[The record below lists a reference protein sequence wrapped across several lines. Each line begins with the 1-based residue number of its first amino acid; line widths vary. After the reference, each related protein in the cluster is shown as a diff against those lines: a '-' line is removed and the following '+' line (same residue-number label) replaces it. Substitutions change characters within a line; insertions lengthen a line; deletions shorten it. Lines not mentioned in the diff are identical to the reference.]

1 MTCVESRIT
10 KAGLFP
16 FLLVFFSDGR
26 IVLGFWS
33 GWKGK
38 VPAMNI
44 LAKLGVGAFVIF
56 GVLSGGYYLTD
67 LRANEAARLAV
78 EAFKKDFEASV
89 PSSTVD
95 IGTVSATIFDQKAT
109 VEDFSI
115 RIGDSVKLSSQAIV
129 LALKDG
135 EIYSGEFRDIRFK
148 GYLNKNENIDGTAD
162 SLIVNDID
170 VAQIKSIVESIMAN
184 PQSVPNQID
193 RLAFA
198 QIKIEDL
205 RFEVFYKGEP
215 KLALKPSSVDLV
227 GVKNSQ
233 IEKLTM
239 AGEVEVSENG
249 FAQDQARFQL
259 GNLTVNK
266 FDFSKI
272 VTAIVYDSEQDLLV
286 GLSDGFGLSDLHITD
301 LRFSDGQDKA
311 YLTSGKV
318 TVSNKKMADVE
329 VKGFMVE
336 DATETTTVSIGAAS
350 LLTLDLTM
358 LDASFLTVK
367 GRAKAISTYLGVTE
381 FKLKDAFVQSA
392 DTAQKRMG
400 VMGITLDDISR
411 HEGLVT
417 DVNLNIE
424 KFIVPVDLIAQEN
437 QDFALVAREITGSDE
452 VMLSLEVDTHYDV
465 SRGAYST
472 VLGMDVAAFGDLT
485 LKISLEDVPFE
496 KLKALSNA
504 NDPLDTLTT
513 LAELNETVSFKEVSI
528 DYVDGMLADK
538 ILEQAP
544 PASQLNAIIRQQ
556 LNLFLIAYPA
566 EREQIL
572 DAVAGFLAGKN
583 GFSIALAAN
592 TPIPVKDLPEK
603 FTSGQINKD
612 LTVTASGR

>member
-1 MTCVESRIT
+1 
-10 KAGLFP
+10 
-16 FLLVFFSDGR
+16 
-26 IVLGFWS
+26 
-33 GWKGK
+33 
-38 VPAMNI
+38 MNI
-44 LAKLGVGAFVIF
+44 LTKLGFGACVVF

-95 IGTVSATIFDQKAT
+95 IGTVKATIFDQEAT

-115 RIGDSVKLSSQAIV
+115 RIGESVKLSSQAIV

-162 SLIVNDID
+162 SLIINDID
-170 VAQIKSIVESIMAN
+170 VAQIKSITESIMAN
-184 PQSVPNQID
+184 PKSVPNQID

-198 QIKIEDL
+198 QIKIDDL
-205 RFEVFYKGEP
+205 RFELFHKGEP
-215 KLALKPSSVDLV
+215 KLALKPSSFDLV

-233 IEKLTM
+233 IEKLSM
-239 AGEVEVSENG
+239 AGEVEVSDNG
-249 FAQDQARFQL
+249 FAQSRARFQL
-259 GNLTVNK
+259 GNLTLNK

-272 VTAIVYDSEQDLLV
+272 VTAFVYDSEQDLMV
-286 GLSDGFGLSDLHITD
+286 GLRDGFGLNDLQISD
-301 LRFSDGQDKA
+301 LRFSDGENEA
-311 YLTSGKV
+311 YLSSGKV
-318 TVSNKKMADVE
+318 TVSKEKIADIE
-329 VKGFMVE
+329 VKGFVVE
-336 DATETTTVSIGAAS
+336 DASETTTVSIGAAS
-350 LLTLDLTM
+350 LRTLDLTM
-358 LDASFLTVK
+358 LDASVLTVK

-381 FKLKDAFVQSA
+381 FKLKDVFVQSA
-392 DTAQKRMG
+392 DTGQKRMG

-411 HEGLVT
+411 HDGLVT
-417 DVNLNIE
+417 TVNLNIE

-437 QDFALVAREITGSDE
+437 QDFALIAKEITGSDE
-452 VMLSLEVDTHYDV
+452 MMLSFKVENNYDV
-465 SRGAYST
+465 GRSAYST
-472 VLGMDVAAFGDLT
+472 VLGMDVAAFGDLM

-513 LAELNETVSFKEVSI
+513 LGELNETVSFKEVSI
-528 DYVDGMLADK
+528 NYVDGMLADK

-556 LNLFLIAYPA
+556 LTLFLISYPA

-572 DAVAGFLAGKN
+572 DAVAGFLEGKN
-583 GFSIALAAN
+583 GFSVALVAS

-603 FTSGQINKD
+603 FTSGQINRD
-612 LTVTASGR
+612 LTVTATGR

>member
-1 MTCVESRIT
+1 
-10 KAGLFP
+10 
-16 FLLVFFSDGR
+16 
-26 IVLGFWS
+26 
-33 GWKGK
+33 
-38 VPAMNI
+38 MNI
-44 LAKLGVGAFVIF
+44 LTKLGFGACVVF

-95 IGTVSATIFDQKAT
+95 IGTVKATIFEQEAT

-115 RIGDSVKLSSQAIV
+115 RIGESVKLSSQTIV

-162 SLIVNDID
+162 SLIINDID
-170 VAQIKSIVESIMAN
+170 VAQIKSITESIMAN
-184 PQSVPNQID
+184 PKSVPNQID

-198 QIKIEDL
+198 QIKIDDL
-205 RFEVFYKGEP
+205 RFELFHKGEP
-215 KLALKPSSVDLV
+215 KLALKPSSFDLV

-233 IEKLTM
+233 IEKLSM
-239 AGEVEVSENG
+239 AGEVEVSDNG
-249 FAQDQARFQL
+249 FAQDRARFQL
-259 GNLTVNK
+259 GNLTLNK

-272 VTAIVYDSEQDLLV
+272 VTAFFYDSEQDLMV
-286 GLSDGFGLSDLHITD
+286 GLRDGFGLNDLQISD
-301 LRFSDGQDKA
+301 LRFSDGENEA
-311 YLTSGKV
+311 YLSSGKV
-318 TVSNKKMADVE
+318 TVSKEKIADIE
-329 VKGFMVE
+329 VKGFVVE
-336 DATETTTVSIGAAS
+336 DASETTTVSIGAAS
-350 LLTLDLTM
+350 LRTLDLTM
-358 LDASFLTVK
+358 LDASVLTVK

-392 DTAQKRMG
+392 DTGQKRMG

-411 HEGLVT
+411 HNGLVT
-417 DVNLNIE
+417 TVNLNVE

-437 QDFALVAREITGSDE
+437 QDFALIAKEITGSDE
-452 VMLSLEVDTHYDV
+452 VMLSFKVENNYDV
-465 SRGAYST
+465 GRSAYST
-472 VLGMDVAAFGDLT
+472 VLGMDVAAFGDLM

-504 NDPLDTLTT
+504 NDPLDTLTK
-513 LAELNETVSFKEVSI
+513 LGELNETVSFKEVSI
-528 DYVDGMLADK
+528 NYVDGMLADK

-556 LNLFLIAYPA
+556 LTLFLISYPA

-572 DAVAGFLAGKN
+572 DAVAGFLEGKN
-583 GFSIALAAN
+583 GFSVALVAS
-592 TPIPVKDLPEK
+592 TPIPVKDLPKK
-603 FTSGQINKD
+603 FTSGQINRD
-612 LTVTASGR
+612 LTVTATGR

>member
-1 MTCVESRIT
+1 
-10 KAGLFP
+10 
-16 FLLVFFSDGR
+16 
-26 IVLGFWS
+26 
-33 GWKGK
+33 
-38 VPAMNI
+38 MNI
-44 LAKLGVGAFVIF
+44 LTKLGFGACVVF

-95 IGTVSATIFDQKAT
+95 IGTVKATIFDQEAT

-115 RIGDSVKLSSQAIV
+115 RIGESVKLSSQAIV

-162 SLIVNDID
+162 SLIINDID
-170 VAQIKSIVESIMAN
+170 VAQIKSITESIMAN
-184 PQSVPNQID
+184 PKSVPNQID

-198 QIKIEDL
+198 QIKIDDL
-205 RFEVFYKGEP
+205 RFELFHKGEP
-215 KLALKPSSVDLV
+215 KLALKPSSFDLV

-233 IEKLTM
+233 IEKLSM
-239 AGEVEVSENG
+239 AGEVEVSDNG
-249 FAQDQARFQL
+249 FAQDRARFQL
-259 GNLTVNK
+259 GNLTLNK

-272 VTAIVYDSEQDLLV
+272 VTAFVYDSEQDLMV
-286 GLSDGFGLSDLHITD
+286 GLRDGFGLNDLQISD
-301 LRFSDGQDKA
+301 LRFSDGENEA
-311 YLTSGKV
+311 YLSSGKV
-318 TVSNKKMADVE
+318 TVSKEKIADIE
-329 VKGFMVE
+329 VKGFVVE
-336 DATETTTVSIGAAS
+336 DASETTTVSIGAAS
-350 LLTLDLTM
+350 LRTLDLTM
-358 LDASFLTVK
+358 LDASVLTVK

-392 DTAQKRMG
+392 DTGQKRTG
-400 VMGITLDDISR
+400 VMGVTLDNISR
-411 HEGLVT
+411 HDGLVT
-417 DVNLNIE
+417 TVNLNIE

-437 QDFALVAREITGSDE
+437 QDFALIAKEITGSDE
-452 VMLSLEVDTHYDV
+452 VMLSFKVENNYDV
-465 SRGAYST
+465 GRSAYST
-472 VLGMDVAAFGDLT
+472 VLGMDVAAFGDLM

-504 NDPLDTLTT
+504 KDPLDTLTT
-513 LAELNETVSFKEVSI
+513 LGELNEAVSFKEVSI
-528 DYVDGMLADK
+528 NYVDGMLADK

-556 LNLFLIAYPA
+556 LTLFLISYPA

-572 DAVAGFLAGKN
+572 DAVAGFLEGKN
-583 GFSIALAAN
+583 GFSVALVAS

-603 FTSGQINKD
+603 FTSGQINRD
-612 LTVTASGR
+612 LTVTATGR

>member
-1 MTCVESRIT
+1 
-10 KAGLFP
+10 
-16 FLLVFFSDGR
+16 
-26 IVLGFWS
+26 
-33 GWKGK
+33 
-38 VPAMNI
+38 MNI
-44 LAKLGVGAFVIF
+44 LTKLGFGACVVF

-95 IGTVSATIFDQKAT
+95 IGTVKATIFDQEAT

-115 RIGDSVKLSSQAIV
+115 RIGESVKLFSQAIV

-162 SLIVNDID
+162 SLIINDID
-170 VAQIKSIVESIMAN
+170 VAQIKSITESIMAN
-184 PQSVPNQID
+184 PKSVPNQID

-198 QIKIEDL
+198 QIKIDDL
-205 RFEVFYKGEP
+205 RFELFHKGEP
-215 KLALKPSSVDLV
+215 KLALKPSSFDLV

-233 IEKLTM
+233 IEKLSM
-239 AGEVEVSENG
+239 AGEVEVSDNG
-249 FAQDQARFQL
+249 FAQGRARFQL
-259 GNLTVNK
+259 GNLTLNK

-272 VTAIVYDSEQDLLV
+272 VTAFVYDSEQDLMV
-286 GLSDGFGLSDLHITD
+286 GLRDGFGLNDLQISD
-301 LRFSDGQDKA
+301 LRFSDGENEA
-311 YLTSGKV
+311 YLSSGKV
-318 TVSNKKMADVE
+318 TVSKEKIADIE
-329 VKGFMVE
+329 VKGFVVE
-336 DATETTTVSIGAAS
+336 DASETTTVSIGAAS
-350 LLTLDLTM
+350 LRTLDLTM
-358 LDASFLTVK
+358 LDASVLTVK

-392 DTAQKRMG
+392 DTGQKRMG

-411 HEGLVT
+411 HDGLVT
-417 DVNLNIE
+417 TVNLNIE

-437 QDFALVAREITGSDE
+437 QDFALIAKEITGSDE
-452 VMLSLEVDTHYDV
+452 VMLSFKVENNYDV
-465 SRGAYST
+465 GRSAYDT
-472 VLGMDVAAFGDLT
+472 VLGMDVTAFGDLM

-513 LAELNETVSFKEVSI
+513 LGELNETVSFKEVSI
-528 DYVDGMLADK
+528 NYVDGMLADK

-556 LNLFLIAYPA
+556 LNLFLISYPA

-572 DAVAGFLAGKN
+572 DAVAGFLEGKN
-583 GFSIALAAN
+583 GFSVALVAS

-603 FTSGQINKD
+603 FTSGQINRD
-612 LTVTASGR
+612 LTVTATGR

>member
-1 MTCVESRIT
+1 
-10 KAGLFP
+10 
-16 FLLVFFSDGR
+16 
-26 IVLGFWS
+26 
-33 GWKGK
+33 
-38 VPAMNI
+38 MNI
-44 LAKLGVGAFVIF
+44 LTKLGFGACVVF

-95 IGTVSATIFDQKAT
+95 IGTVKATIFDQEAT

-115 RIGDSVKLSSQAIV
+115 RIGESVKLSSQAIV

-162 SLIVNDID
+162 SLIINDID
-170 VAQIKSIVESIMAN
+170 VAQIKSITESIMAN
-184 PQSVPNQID
+184 PKSVPNQID

-198 QIKIEDL
+198 QIKIDDL
-205 RFEVFYKGEP
+205 RFELFHKGEP
-215 KLALKPSSVDLV
+215 KLALKPSSFDLV

-233 IEKLTM
+233 IEKLSM
-239 AGEVEVSENG
+239 AGEVEVSDNG
-249 FAQDQARFQL
+249 FAQDRARFQL
-259 GNLTVNK
+259 GNLTLDK

-272 VTAIVYDSEQDLLV
+272 VTAFVYDSEQDLMV
-286 GLSDGFGLSDLHITD
+286 GLRDGFGLNDLQISD
-301 LRFSDGQDKA
+301 LRFSDGENEA
-311 YLTSGKV
+311 YLSSGKV
-318 TVSNKKMADVE
+318 TVSKEKIADIE
-329 VKGFMVE
+329 VKGFVVE
-336 DATETTTVSIGAAS
+336 DASETTTVSIGAAS
-350 LLTLDLTM
+350 LRTLDLTM
-358 LDASFLTVK
+358 LDASVLTVK

-392 DTAQKRMG
+392 DTGQKRMG

-411 HEGLVT
+411 HDGLVT
-417 DVNLNIE
+417 TVNLNIE

-437 QDFALVAREITGSDE
+437 QDFALIAKEITGSDE
-452 VMLSLEVDTHYDV
+452 VMLSFKVENDYDV
-465 SRGAYST
+465 GRSAYST
-472 VLGMDVAAFGDLT
+472 VLGMDVAAFGDLM

-504 NDPLDTLTT
+504 NDPLDILTT
-513 LAELNETVSFKEVSI
+513 LGELNETVSFKEVSI
-528 DYVDGMLADK
+528 NYVDGMLADK

-556 LNLFLIAYPA
+556 LTLFLISYPA

-572 DAVAGFLAGKN
+572 DAVADFFEGKN
-583 GFSIALAAN
+583 GFSVALVAS

-603 FTSGQINKD
+603 FTSGQINRD
-612 LTVTASGR
+612 LTVTATGR

>member
-1 MTCVESRIT
+1 
-10 KAGLFP
+10 
-16 FLLVFFSDGR
+16 
-26 IVLGFWS
+26 
-33 GWKGK
+33 
-38 VPAMNI
+38 MNI
-44 LAKLGVGAFVIF
+44 LTKLGFGACVVF

-95 IGTVSATIFDQKAT
+95 IGTVKATIFDQEAT

-115 RIGDSVKLSSQAIV
+115 RIGESVKLSSQAIV

-162 SLIVNDID
+162 SLTISDID
-170 VAQIKSIVESIMAN
+170 VAQIKSITESIMAN
-184 PQSVPNQID
+184 PKSVPNQID

-198 QIKIEDL
+198 QIKIDDL
-205 RFEVFYKGEP
+205 RFELFHKGEP
-215 KLALKPSSVDLV
+215 KLALKPSSFDLV

-233 IEKLTM
+233 IEKLSM
-239 AGEVEVSENG
+239 AGEVEVSDNG
-249 FAQDQARFQL
+249 FAQDRARFQL
-259 GNLTVNK
+259 GNLTLNN

-272 VTAIVYDSEQDLLV
+272 VTAFVYDSEQDLMV
-286 GLSDGFGLSDLHITD
+286 GLRDGFGLNDLQISD
-301 LRFSDGQDKA
+301 LRFSDGENEA
-311 YLTSGKV
+311 YLSSSKV
-318 TVSNKKMADVE
+318 TVSKEKIADIE
-329 VKGFMVE
+329 VKGFVVE
-336 DATETTTVSIGAAS
+336 DASETTTVSIGAAS
-350 LLTLDLTM
+350 LRTLDLTM
-358 LDASFLTVK
+358 LDASVLTVK

-381 FKLKDAFVQSA
+381 FKLKDVFVQSA
-392 DTAQKRMG
+392 DTGQKRMG

-411 HEGLVT
+411 HDGLVT
-417 DVNLNIE
+417 TVNLNIE

-437 QDFALVAREITGSDE
+437 QDFALIAKEITGSDE
-452 VMLSLEVDTHYDV
+452 VMLSFKVENNYDV
-465 SRGAYST
+465 GRSAYST
-472 VLGMDVAAFGDLT
+472 VLGMDVAAFGDLM

-513 LAELNETVSFKEVSI
+513 PGELNETVSFKEVSI
-528 DYVDGMLADK
+528 NYADGMLADK

-556 LNLFLIAYPA
+556 LTLFLISYPA

-572 DAVAGFLAGKN
+572 DAVAGFLEGKN
-583 GFSIALAAN
+583 GFSVALVAS
-592 TPIPVKDLPEK
+592 TPIPVKDLQEK
-603 FTSGQINKD
+603 FTSGQINRD
-612 LTVTASGR
+612 LTVTATGR

>member
-1 MTCVESRIT
+1 
-10 KAGLFP
+10 
-16 FLLVFFSDGR
+16 
-26 IVLGFWS
+26 
-33 GWKGK
+33 
-38 VPAMNI
+38 MNI
-44 LAKLGVGAFVIF
+44 LTKLGFGACVVF

-67 LRANEAARLAV
+67 LWANEAARLAV

-95 IGTVSATIFDQKAT
+95 IGTVKATIFDQEAT

-115 RIGDSVKLSSQAIV
+115 RIGESVKLSSQAIV

-162 SLIVNDID
+162 SLIINDID
-170 VAQIKSIVESIMAN
+170 VAQIKSITESIMAN
-184 PQSVPNQID
+184 PKSVPNQID

-198 QIKIEDL
+198 QIKIDDL
-205 RFEVFYKGEP
+205 RFELFHKGEP
-215 KLALKPSSVDLV
+215 KLALKPSSFDLV

-233 IEKLTM
+233 IEKLSM
-239 AGEVEVSENG
+239 AGEVEVSDNG
-249 FAQDQARFQL
+249 FAQDRARFQL
-259 GNLTVNK
+259 GNLTLDK

-272 VTAIVYDSEQDLLV
+272 VTAFVYDSEQDLMV
-286 GLSDGFGLSDLHITD
+286 GLRDGFGLNDLQISD
-301 LRFSDGQDKA
+301 LRFSDGENEA
-311 YLTSGKV
+311 YLSSGKV
-318 TVSNKKMADVE
+318 TVSKEKIADIE
-329 VKGFMVE
+329 VKGFVVE
-336 DATETTTVSIGAAS
+336 DASETTTVSIGAAS
-350 LLTLDLTM
+350 LRTLDLTM
-358 LDASFLTVK
+358 LDASVLTVK

-392 DTAQKRMG
+392 DTGQKRMG

-411 HEGLVT
+411 HDGLVT
-417 DVNLNIE
+417 TVNLNIE

-437 QDFALVAREITGSDE
+437 QDFALIAKEITGSDE
-452 VMLSLEVDTHYDV
+452 VMLSFKVENDYDV
-465 SRGAYST
+465 GRSAYST
-472 VLGMDVAAFGDLT
+472 VLGMDVAAFGDLM

-513 LAELNETVSFKEVSI
+513 LGELNETVSFKEVSI
-528 DYVDGMLADK
+528 NYVDGMLADK

-556 LNLFLIAYPA
+556 LTLFLISYPA

-572 DAVAGFLAGKN
+572 DAVADFFEGKN
-583 GFSIALAAN
+583 GFSVALVAS

-603 FTSGQINKD
+603 FTSGQINRD
-612 LTVTASGR
+612 LTVTATGR

>member
-1 MTCVESRIT
+1 M
-10 KAGLFP
+10 P
-16 FLLVFFSDGR
+16 F
-26 IVLGFWS
+26 
-33 GWKGK
+33 
-38 VPAMNI
+38 
-44 LAKLGVGAFVIF
+44 
-56 GVLSGGYYLTD
+56 
-67 LRANEAARLAV
+67 
-78 EAFKKDFEASV
+78 
-89 PSSTVD
+89 STVD

-135 EIYSGEFRDIRFK
+135 DIYSGEFRNIRFK
-148 GYLNKNENIDGTAD
+148 GYLNKNENIDGTAG

-193 RLAFA
+193 RLAFT

-205 RFEVFYKGEP
+205 RFEIFYKGEP

-239 AGEVEVSENG
+239 AGKVEVSENG
-249 FAQDQARFQL
+249 FARDQASFQL

-329 VKGFMVE
+329 VKGFVVE

-367 GRAKAISTYLGVTE
+367 GRAKAISTYLGITE

-411 HEGLVT
+411 HDGLVT
-417 DVNLNIE
+417 DVTLNIE
-424 KFIVPVDLIAQEN
+424 KFIVPVDLIAQAN

-452 VMLSLEVDTHYDV
+452 VMLSLELDNHYDV

-504 NDPLDTLTT
+504 NDPLNTLTT
-513 LAELNETVSFKEVSI
+513 LAELNETVSLNEVSI

-572 DAVAGFLAGKN
+572 DAVVGFFAGKN

-592 TPIPVKDLPEK
+592 TPIPVRDLPGK

>member
-1 MTCVESRIT
+1 
-10 KAGLFP
+10 
-16 FLLVFFSDGR
+16 
-26 IVLGFWS
+26 
-33 GWKGK
+33 
-38 VPAMNI
+38 MNI
-44 LAKLGVGAFVIF
+44 LTKLGFGACVVF

-95 IGTVSATIFDQKAT
+95 IGTVKATIFDQEAT

-115 RIGDSVKLSSQAIV
+115 RIGESVKLSSQAIV

-162 SLIVNDID
+162 SLIINDID
-170 VAQIKSIVESIMAN
+170 VAQIKSITESIMAN
-184 PQSVPNQID
+184 PKSVPNQID

-198 QIKIEDL
+198 QIKIDDL
-205 RFEVFYKGEP
+205 RFELFHKGEP
-215 KLALKPSSVDLV
+215 KLALKPSSFDLV

-233 IEKLTM
+233 IEKLSM
-239 AGEVEVSENG
+239 AGEVEVSDNG
-249 FAQDQARFQL
+249 FAQDRARFQL
-259 GNLTVNK
+259 GNLTLNK

-272 VTAIVYDSEQDLLV
+272 VTAFVYDSEQDLMV
-286 GLSDGFGLSDLHITD
+286 GLRDGFGLNDLQISD
-301 LRFSDGQDKA
+301 LRFSDGENEA
-311 YLTSGKV
+311 YLSSGKV
-318 TVSNKKMADVE
+318 TVSKEKIADIE
-329 VKGFMVE
+329 VKGFVVE
-336 DATETTTVSIGAAS
+336 DASETTTVSIGAAS
-350 LLTLDLTM
+350 LRTLDLTM
-358 LDASFLTVK
+358 LDASVLTVK

-381 FKLKDAFVQSA
+381 FMLKDAFVQSA
-392 DTAQKRMG
+392 DTGQKRMG

-411 HEGLVT
+411 HDGLVT
-417 DVNLNIE
+417 TVNLNIE
-424 KFIVPVDLIAQEN
+424 KFIVPVSLIAQEN
-437 QDFALVAREITGSDE
+437 QDFALIAKEITGSDE
-452 VMLSLEVDTHYDV
+452 VMLSFKVENNYDV
-465 SRGAYST
+465 GRSAYST
-472 VLGMDVAAFGDLT
+472 VLGMDVAAFGDLM

-513 LAELNETVSFKEVSI
+513 LGELNETVSFKEVSI
-528 DYVDGMLADK
+528 NYVDGMLADK

-556 LNLFLIAYPA
+556 LNLFLISYPV

-572 DAVAGFLAGKN
+572 DAVAGFLEGKN
-583 GFSIALAAN
+583 GFSVALVAS

-603 FTSGQINKD
+603 FTSGQINRD
-612 LTVTASGR
+612 LTVTATGR

>member
-1 MTCVESRIT
+1 
-10 KAGLFP
+10 
-16 FLLVFFSDGR
+16 
-26 IVLGFWS
+26 
-33 GWKGK
+33 
-38 VPAMNI
+38 MNI
-44 LAKLGVGAFVIF
+44 LTKLGFGACVVF

-95 IGTVSATIFDQKAT
+95 IGTVKATIFDQEAT

-115 RIGDSVKLSSQAIV
+115 RIGESVKLSSQAIV

-162 SLIVNDID
+162 SLIINDID
-170 VAQIKSIVESIMAN
+170 VAQIKSITESIMAN
-184 PQSVPNQID
+184 PKSVSNQID

-198 QIKIEDL
+198 QIKIDDL
-205 RFEVFYKGEP
+205 RFELFHKGEP
-215 KLALKPSSVDLV
+215 KLALKPSSFDLV

-233 IEKLTM
+233 IEKLSM
-239 AGEVEVSENG
+239 AGEVEVSDNG
-249 FAQDQARFQL
+249 FAQGRARFQL
-259 GNLTVNK
+259 GNLTLNK

-272 VTAIVYDSEQDLLV
+272 VTAFVYDSEQDLMV
-286 GLSDGFGLSDLHITD
+286 GLRDGFGLNDLQISD
-301 LRFSDGQDKA
+301 LRFSDGENEA
-311 YLTSGKV
+311 YLSSGKV
-318 TVSNKKMADVE
+318 TVSKEKIADIE
-329 VKGFMVE
+329 VKGFVVE
-336 DATETTTVSIGAAS
+336 DASETTTVSIGAAS
-350 LLTLDLTM
+350 LRTLDLTM
-358 LDASFLTVK
+358 LDASVLTVK

-381 FKLKDAFVQSA
+381 FKLKDVFVQSA
-392 DTAQKRMG
+392 DTGQKRMG

-411 HEGLVT
+411 HDGLVT
-417 DVNLNIE
+417 TVNLNIE

-437 QDFALVAREITGSDE
+437 QDFALIAKEIAGSDE
-452 VMLSLEVDTHYDV
+452 VMLSFKVENNYDV
-465 SRGAYST
+465 GRSAYST
-472 VLGMDVAAFGDLT
+472 VLGMDVAAFGDLM

-513 LAELNETVSFKEVSI
+513 LGELNETVSFKEVSI
-528 DYVDGMLADK
+528 NYVDGMLADK

-556 LNLFLIAYPA
+556 LTLFLISYPA

-572 DAVAGFLAGKN
+572 DAVAGFLEGKN
-583 GFSIALAAN
+583 GFSVALVAS

-603 FTSGQINKD
+603 FTSGQINRD
-612 LTVTASGR
+612 LTVTATGR

>member
-1 MTCVESRIT
+1 
-10 KAGLFP
+10 
-16 FLLVFFSDGR
+16 
-26 IVLGFWS
+26 
-33 GWKGK
+33 
-38 VPAMNI
+38 MNI
-44 LAKLGVGAFVIF
+44 LTKLGFGACVVF

-95 IGTVSATIFDQKAT
+95 IGTVKATIFDQEAT

-115 RIGDSVKLSSQAIV
+115 RIGESVKLSSQAIV

-162 SLIVNDID
+162 SLIINDID
-170 VAQIKSIVESIMAN
+170 VAQIKSITESIMAN
-184 PQSVPNQID
+184 PKSVPNQID

-198 QIKIEDL
+198 QIKIDDL
-205 RFEVFYKGEP
+205 RFELFHKGEP
-215 KLALKPSSVDLV
+215 KLALKPSSFDLV

-233 IEKLTM
+233 IEKLSM
-239 AGEVEVSENG
+239 AGEVEVSDNG
-249 FAQDQARFQL
+249 FAQSRARFQL
-259 GNLTVNK
+259 GNLTLNN

-272 VTAIVYDSEQDLLV
+272 VTAFVYDSEQDLMV
-286 GLSDGFGLSDLHITD
+286 GLRDGFGLNDLQISD
-301 LRFSDGQDKA
+301 LRFSDGENEA
-311 YLTSGKV
+311 YLSSGKV
-318 TVSNKKMADVE
+318 TVSKEKIADIE
-329 VKGFMVE
+329 VKGFVVE
-336 DATETTTVSIGAAS
+336 DASETTTVSIGAAS
-350 LLTLDLTM
+350 LRTLDLTM
-358 LDASFLTVK
+358 LDASVLTVK

-381 FKLKDAFVQSA
+381 FKLKDVFVQSA
-392 DTAQKRMG
+392 DTGQKRMG

-411 HEGLVT
+411 HDGLVT
-417 DVNLNIE
+417 TVNLNIE

-437 QDFALVAREITGSDE
+437 QDFALIAKEITGSDE
-452 VMLSLEVDTHYDV
+452 MMLSFKVENNYDV
-465 SRGAYST
+465 GRSAYST
-472 VLGMDVAAFGDLT
+472 VLGMDVAAFGDLM

-513 LAELNETVSFKEVSI
+513 LGELNETVSFKEVSI
-528 DYVDGMLADK
+528 NYVDGMLADK

-556 LNLFLIAYPA
+556 LTLFLISYPA

-572 DAVAGFLAGKN
+572 DAVAGFLEGKN
-583 GFSIALAAN
+583 GFSVALVAS

-603 FTSGQINKD
+603 FTSGQINRD
-612 LTVTASGR
+612 LTVTATGR

>member
-1 MTCVESRIT
+1 
-10 KAGLFP
+10 
-16 FLLVFFSDGR
+16 
-26 IVLGFWS
+26 
-33 GWKGK
+33 
-38 VPAMNI
+38 MNI
-44 LAKLGVGAFVIF
+44 LTKLGFGACVVF

-95 IGTVSATIFDQKAT
+95 IGTVKATIFDQEAT

-115 RIGDSVKLSSQAIV
+115 RIGESVKLSSQAIV

-162 SLIVNDID
+162 SLIINDID
-170 VAQIKSIVESIMAN
+170 VAQIKSITESIMAN
-184 PQSVPNQID
+184 PKSVPNQID

-198 QIKIEDL
+198 QIKIDDL
-205 RFEVFYKGEP
+205 RFELFHKGEP
-215 KLALKPSSVDLV
+215 KLALKPSSFDLV

-233 IEKLTM
+233 IEKLSM
-239 AGEVEVSENG
+239 AGEVEVSDNG
-249 FAQDQARFQL
+249 FAQDRARFQL
-259 GNLTVNK
+259 GNLTLNK

-272 VTAIVYDSEQDLLV
+272 VTAFVYDSEQDLMV
-286 GLSDGFGLSDLHITD
+286 GLRDGFGLNDLQISD
-301 LRFSDGQDKA
+301 LRFSDGENEA
-311 YLTSGKV
+311 YLSSGKV
-318 TVSNKKMADVE
+318 TVSKEKIADIE
-329 VKGFMVE
+329 VKGFVVE
-336 DATETTTVSIGAAS
+336 DASETTTVSIGAAS
-350 LLTLDLTM
+350 LRTLDLTM
-358 LDASFLTVK
+358 LDASVLTVK

-381 FKLKDAFVQSA
+381 FKLKDVFVQSA
-392 DTAQKRMG
+392 DTGQKRMG

-411 HEGLVT
+411 HDGLVT
-417 DVNLNIE
+417 TVNLNIE

-437 QDFALVAREITGSDE
+437 QDFALIAKEITGSDE
-452 VMLSLEVDTHYDV
+452 VMLSFKVENNYDV
-465 SRGAYST
+465 GRSAYDT
-472 VLGMDVAAFGDLT
+472 VLGMDVTAFGDLM

-513 LAELNETVSFKEVSI
+513 LGELNETVSFKEVSI
-528 DYVDGMLADK
+528 NYVDGMLADK

-556 LNLFLIAYPA
+556 LNLFLISYPA

-572 DAVAGFLAGKN
+572 DAVAGFLEGKN
-583 GFSIALAAN
+583 GFSVALVAS

-603 FTSGQINKD
+603 FTSGQINRD
-612 LTVTASGR
+612 LTVTATGR

>member
-1 MTCVESRIT
+1 
-10 KAGLFP
+10 
-16 FLLVFFSDGR
+16 
-26 IVLGFWS
+26 
-33 GWKGK
+33 
-38 VPAMNI
+38 MNI
-44 LAKLGVGAFVIF
+44 LTKLGFGACVVF

-95 IGTVSATIFDQKAT
+95 IGTVKATIFDQEAT

-162 SLIVNDID
+162 SLIINDID
-170 VAQIKSIVESIMAN
+170 VAQIKSITESIMAN
-184 PQSVPNQID
+184 PKSVPNQID

-198 QIKIEDL
+198 QIKIDDL
-205 RFEVFYKGEP
+205 RFDLFHKGEP
-215 KLALKPSSVDLV
+215 KLALKPSSFDLV

-233 IEKLTM
+233 IEKLSM
-239 AGEVEVSENG
+239 AGEVEVSDNG
-249 FAQDQARFQL
+249 FAQDRARFQL
-259 GNLTVNK
+259 GNLTLNK

-272 VTAIVYDSEQDLLV
+272 VTAFVYDSEQDLMV
-286 GLSDGFGLSDLHITD
+286 GLRDGFGLNDLQISD
-301 LRFSDGQDKA
+301 LRFSDGENEA
-311 YLTSGKV
+311 YLSSGKV
-318 TVSNKKMADVE
+318 TVSKEKIADIE
-329 VKGFMVE
+329 VKGFVVE
-336 DATETTTVSIGAAS
+336 DASETTTVSIGAAS
-350 LLTLDLTM
+350 LRTLDLTM
-358 LDASFLTVK
+358 LDASVLTVK

-381 FKLKDAFVQSA
+381 FMLKDAFVQSA
-392 DTAQKRMG
+392 DTGQKRTG

-411 HEGLVT
+411 HDGLVT
-417 DVNLNIE
+417 TVNLNIE

-437 QDFALVAREITGSDE
+437 QNFALIAKEVTGSDE
-452 VMLSLEVDTHYDV
+452 VMLSFKMENNYDV
-465 SRGAYST
+465 GRSTYDT
-472 VLGMDVAAFGDLT
+472 VLGMDVTAFGDLM

-504 NDPLDTLTT
+504 KDPLDTLTT
-513 LAELNETVSFKEVSI
+513 LGELNEAVSFKEGSI
-528 DYVDGMLADK
+528 NYVDGMLADK

-556 LNLFLIAYPA
+556 LNLFLISYPA

-572 DAVAGFLAGKN
+572 DAVAGFLEGKN
-583 GFSIALAAN
+583 GFSIVLVAS
-592 TPIPVKDLPEK
+592 TPIPVKDLLEK
-603 FTSGQINKD
+603 FTSGQINRD
-612 LTVTASGR
+612 LTVTAIGR

>member
-1 MTCVESRIT
+1 
-10 KAGLFP
+10 
-16 FLLVFFSDGR
+16 
-26 IVLGFWS
+26 
-33 GWKGK
+33 
-38 VPAMNI
+38 MNI
-44 LAKLGVGAFVIF
+44 LTKLGFGACVVF

-95 IGTVSATIFDQKAT
+95 IGTVKATIFDQEAT

-115 RIGDSVKLSSQAIV
+115 RIGESVKLSSQAIV

-162 SLIVNDID
+162 SLIINDID
-170 VAQIKSIVESIMAN
+170 VAQIKSITESIMAN
-184 PQSVPNQID
+184 PKSVPNQID

-198 QIKIEDL
+198 QIKIDDL
-205 RFEVFYKGEP
+205 RFELFHKGEP
-215 KLALKPSSVDLV
+215 KLALKPSSFDLV

-233 IEKLTM
+233 IEKLSM
-239 AGEVEVSENG
+239 AGEVEVSDNG
-249 FAQDQARFQL
+249 FAQSRARFQL
-259 GNLTVNK
+259 GNLTLNK

-272 VTAIVYDSEQDLLV
+272 VTAFVYDSEQDLMV
-286 GLSDGFGLSDLHITD
+286 GLRDGFGLNDLQISD
-301 LRFSDGQDKA
+301 LRFSDGENEA
-311 YLTSGKV
+311 YLSSGKV
-318 TVSNKKMADVE
+318 TVSKEKIADIE
-329 VKGFMVE
+329 VKGFVVE
-336 DATETTTVSIGAAS
+336 DASETTTVSIGAAS
-350 LLTLDLTM
+350 LRTLDLTM
-358 LDASFLTVK
+358 LDASVLTVK

-381 FKLKDAFVQSA
+381 FKLKDVFVQSA
-392 DTAQKRMG
+392 DTGQKGMG

-411 HEGLVT
+411 HDGLVT
-417 DVNLNIE
+417 TVNLNIE

-437 QDFALVAREITGSDE
+437 QDFALIAKEITGSDE
-452 VMLSLEVDTHYDV
+452 MMLSFKVENNYDV
-465 SRGAYST
+465 GRSAYST
-472 VLGMDVAAFGDLT
+472 VLGMDVAAFGDLM

-513 LAELNETVSFKEVSI
+513 LGELNETVSFKEVSI
-528 DYVDGMLADK
+528 NYVDGMLADK

-556 LNLFLIAYPA
+556 LTLFLISYPA

-572 DAVAGFLAGKN
+572 DAVAGFLEGKN
-583 GFSIALAAN
+583 GFSVALVAS

-603 FTSGQINKD
+603 FTSGQINRD
-612 LTVTASGR
+612 LTVTATGR

>member
-1 MTCVESRIT
+1 V
-10 KAGLFP
+10 
-16 FLLVFFSDGR
+16 V
-26 IVLGFWS
+26 
-33 GWKGK
+33 
-38 VPAMNI
+38 AMNI
-44 LAKLGVGAFVIF
+44 LTKLGFGACVVF

-95 IGTVSATIFDQKAT
+95 IGTVKATIFDQEAT

-115 RIGDSVKLSSQAIV
+115 RIGESVKLSSQAIV

-162 SLIVNDID
+162 SLIINDID
-170 VAQIKSIVESIMAN
+170 VAQIKSITESIMAN
-184 PQSVPNQID
+184 PKSVPNQID

-198 QIKIEDL
+198 QIKIDDL
-205 RFEVFYKGEP
+205 RFELFHKGEP
-215 KLALKPSSVDLV
+215 KLALKPSSFDLV

-233 IEKLTM
+233 IEKLSM
-239 AGEVEVSENG
+239 AGEVEVSDNG
-249 FAQDQARFQL
+249 FAQSRARFQL
-259 GNLTVNK
+259 GNLTLNK

-272 VTAIVYDSEQDLLV
+272 VTAFVYDSEQDLMV
-286 GLSDGFGLSDLHITD
+286 GLRDGFGLNDLQISD
-301 LRFSDGQDKA
+301 LRFSDGENEA
-311 YLTSGKV
+311 YLSSGKV
-318 TVSNKKMADVE
+318 TVSKEKIADIE
-329 VKGFMVE
+329 VKGFVVE
-336 DATETTTVSIGAAS
+336 DASETTTVSIGAAS
-350 LLTLDLTM
+350 LRTLDLTM
-358 LDASFLTVK
+358 LDASVLTVK

-381 FKLKDAFVQSA
+381 FKLKDVFVQSA
-392 DTAQKRMG
+392 DTGQKRMG

-411 HEGLVT
+411 HDGLVT
-417 DVNLNIE
+417 TVNLNIE

-437 QDFALVAREITGSDE
+437 QDFALIAKEITGSDE
-452 VMLSLEVDTHYDV
+452 MMLSFKVENNYDV
-465 SRGAYST
+465 GRSAYST
-472 VLGMDVAAFGDLT
+472 VLGMDVAAFGDLM

-513 LAELNETVSFKEVSI
+513 LGELNETVSFKEVSI
-528 DYVDGMLADK
+528 NYVDGMLADK

-556 LNLFLIAYPA
+556 LTLFLISYPA

-572 DAVAGFLAGKN
+572 DAVAGFLEGKN
-583 GFSIALAAN
+583 GFSVALVAS

-603 FTSGQINKD
+603 FTSGQINRD
-612 LTVTASGR
+612 LTVTATGR

>member
-1 MTCVESRIT
+1 
-10 KAGLFP
+10 
-16 FLLVFFSDGR
+16 
-26 IVLGFWS
+26 
-33 GWKGK
+33 
-38 VPAMNI
+38 MNI
-44 LAKLGVGAFVIF
+44 LTKLGFGACVVF

-95 IGTVSATIFDQKAT
+95 IGTVKATIFDQEAT

-115 RIGDSVKLSSQAIV
+115 RIGESVKLSSQAIV

-162 SLIVNDID
+162 SLIINDID
-170 VAQIKSIVESIMAN
+170 VAQIKSITESIMAN
-184 PQSVPNQID
+184 PKSVPNQID

-198 QIKIEDL
+198 QIKIDDL
-205 RFEVFYKGEP
+205 RFELFHKGEP
-215 KLALKPSSVDLV
+215 KLALKPSSFDLV

-233 IEKLTM
+233 IEKLSM
-239 AGEVEVSENG
+239 AGEVEVSDNG
-249 FAQDQARFQL
+249 FAQDRARFQL
-259 GNLTVNK
+259 GNLTLNK

-272 VTAIVYDSEQDLLV
+272 VTAFVYDSEQDLMV
-286 GLSDGFGLSDLHITD
+286 GLRDGFGLNDLQISD
-301 LRFSDGQDKA
+301 LRFSDGENEA
-311 YLTSGKV
+311 YLSSGKV
-318 TVSNKKMADVE
+318 TVSKEKIADIE
-329 VKGFMVE
+329 VKGFVVE
-336 DATETTTVSIGAAS
+336 DASETTTVSIGAAS
-350 LLTLDLTM
+350 LRTLDLTM
-358 LDASFLTVK
+358 LDASVLTVK

-392 DTAQKRMG
+392 DTGQKRMG

-411 HEGLVT
+411 HDGLVT
-417 DVNLNIE
+417 TVDLNIE

-437 QDFALVAREITGSDE
+437 QDFALIAKEITGSDE
-452 VMLSLEVDTHYDV
+452 VMLSFKVENDYDV
-465 SRGAYST
+465 GRSAYSM
-472 VLGMDVAAFGDLT
+472 VLGMDVAAFGDLM

-513 LAELNETVSFKEVSI
+513 LGELNETVSFKEVSI
-528 DYVDGMLADK
+528 NYVDGMLADK

-556 LNLFLIAYPA
+556 LTLFLISYPA

-572 DAVAGFLAGKN
+572 DAVAGFLEGKN
-583 GFSIALAAN
+583 GFSVALVAS

-603 FTSGQINKD
+603 FTSGQINRD
-612 LTVTASGR
+612 LTVTATGR

>member
-1 MTCVESRIT
+1 
-10 KAGLFP
+10 
-16 FLLVFFSDGR
+16 
-26 IVLGFWS
+26 
-33 GWKGK
+33 
-38 VPAMNI
+38 MNI
-44 LAKLGVGAFVIF
+44 LTKLGFGACVVF

-95 IGTVSATIFDQKAT
+95 IGTVKATIFDQEAT

-115 RIGDSVKLSSQAIV
+115 RIGESVKLSSQAIV

-162 SLIVNDID
+162 SLIINDID
-170 VAQIKSIVESIMAN
+170 VAQIKSITESIMAN
-184 PQSVPNQID
+184 PKSVPNQID

-198 QIKIEDL
+198 QIKIDDL
-205 RFEVFYKGEP
+205 RFELFHKGEP
-215 KLALKPSSVDLV
+215 KLALKPSSFDLV

-233 IEKLTM
+233 IEKLSM
-239 AGEVEVSENG
+239 AGEVEVSDNG
-249 FAQDQARFQL
+249 FAQSRARFQL
-259 GNLTVNK
+259 GNLTLNK

-272 VTAIVYDSEQDLLV
+272 VTAFVYDSEQDLMV
-286 GLSDGFGLSDLHITD
+286 GLRDGFGLNDLQISD
-301 LRFSDGQDKA
+301 LRFSDGENEA
-311 YLTSGKV
+311 YLSSGKV
-318 TVSNKKMADVE
+318 TVSKEKIADIE
-329 VKGFMVE
+329 VKGFVVE
-336 DATETTTVSIGAAS
+336 DASETTTVSIGAAS
-350 LLTLDLTM
+350 LRTLDLTM
-358 LDASFLTVK
+358 LDASVLTVK

-381 FKLKDAFVQSA
+381 FKLKDVFVQSA
-392 DTAQKRMG
+392 DTGQKRMG

-411 HEGLVT
+411 HDGLVT
-417 DVNLNIE
+417 TVNLNIE

-437 QDFALVAREITGSDE
+437 QNFALIAKEITGSDE
-452 VMLSLEVDTHYDV
+452 VMLSFKMENNYDV
-465 SRGAYST
+465 GRSTYDT
-472 VLGMDVAAFGDLT
+472 VLGMDVTAFGDLM

-513 LAELNETVSFKEVSI
+513 LGELNETVSFKEVSI
-528 DYVDGMLADK
+528 NYVDGMLADK

-556 LNLFLIAYPA
+556 LTLFLISYPA

-572 DAVAGFLAGKN
+572 DAVAGFLEGKN
-583 GFSIALAAN
+583 GFSVALVAS

-603 FTSGQINKD
+603 FTSGQINRD
-612 LTVTASGR
+612 LTVTATGR